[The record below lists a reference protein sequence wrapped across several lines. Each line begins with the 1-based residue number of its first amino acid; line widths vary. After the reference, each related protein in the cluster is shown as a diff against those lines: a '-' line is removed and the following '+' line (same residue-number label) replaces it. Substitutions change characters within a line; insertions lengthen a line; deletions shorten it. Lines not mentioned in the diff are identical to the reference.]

1 MKNFLLRIDLS
12 NRKYDIEEI
21 PEEIMRKYIGGRG
34 LGAYLLYK
42 TVPPGADPL
51 GEENHLIFTAGRAN
65 ATGLQYSSKANIT
78 TKSPLTGIYLYSISS
93 GILAHEMRKAGFWAI
108 DILGKAES
116 PTRLVVENDRVLFED
131 ATGLWGM
138 ETAAAQTQMLGNF
151 SNENAA
157 TVGIGP
163 AGEHLN
169 PYAAL
174 FADGPL
180 YRCFGRGGGGA
191 VMGSKNLKGMVVTG
205 SNEVEVADKKSLE
218 EIKKETARLLKTD
231 FKDWADRWRQWETAA
246 DLSTMNELG
255 MLPTRNWQTGRFE
268 GWEGIDK
275 STTPMGWP
283 EKGRACGP
291 FCPSPG
297 CRDVEVKDGPYK
309 GAHSDIEWETVYGFG
324 TTCGVDKMEAVIAAS
339 QIADEYGVD
348 TMSAGI
354 TIGFAMECY
363 EKGLID
369 KKDTGGIDLR
379 FGNDEAMITLLKQMA
394 AQEGFGKEIAKGTMR
409 LSREIAGSEEFAMH
423 AKGMEL
429 GGYEC
434 RGLNGQALQ
443 FAIDTRGGC
452 HHGYGLPAR
461 MEAFDDTRLQVEGKG
476 EYVKNAA
483 ANRVVRDSMIFCT
496 FTPVYSEERMAEVLS
511 AVSGESWS
519 LEDTREAGERIM
531 AQERLF
537 NMGEGLT
544 REDDILPGRL
554 LKEPKPDGP
563 TKGEVVPLDI
573 LKEDF
578 YRAMGYDQETGNP
591 TDALL
596 KELGIDKVEGK

>member
-1 MKNFLLRIDLS
+1 MENLLLRIDLS
-12 NRKYDIEEI
+12 NRSYDIEEI
-21 PEEIMRKYIGGRG
+21 PKEIMRKYIGGRG
-34 LGAYLLYK
+34 LGAYLLYR
-42 TVPPGADPL
+42 TVPPGVDPL
-51 GEENHLIFTAGRAN
+51 GEENHLIFTVGRAS
-65 ATGLQYSSKANIT
+65 ATGLQYSSKANIN

-93 GILAHEMRKAGFWAI
+93 GILAHEIRKAGFWAV
-108 DILGKAES
+108 DIAGIAES
-116 PTRLVVENDRVLFED
+116 PTYLVVENDRVRFED
-131 ATGLWGM
+131 ATGIWGM
-138 ETAAAQTQMLGNF
+138 ETAEAQERMLGGLT
-151 SNENAA
+151 SGNAA
-157 TVGIGP
+157 TAGIGP

-169 PYAAL
+169 LYAAI
-174 FADGPL
+174 FTDGPL

-191 VMGSKNLKGMVVTG
+191 VMGSKKLKGIVVTG
-205 SNEVEVADKKSLE
+205 DNEVEVAEKKKLE
-218 EIKKETARLLKTD
+218 EIQKETARLLKTD
-231 FKDWADRWRQWETAA
+231 FKEWADRWRQWETAA

-255 MLPTRNWQTGRFE
+255 ILPTRNWQTGRFE

-283 EKGRACGP
+283 EKARACGP
-291 FCPSPG
+291 YCPSPG
-297 CRDVEVKDGPYK
+297 CRDVEVKEGPYK

-339 QIADEYGVD
+339 QICDEYGVD

-363 EKGLID
+363 EKGLINQ
-369 KKDTGGIDLR
+369 KDTGGIDLR
-379 FGNDEAMITLLKQMA
+379 FGNDEAMIALLKQMA
-394 AQEGFGKEIAKGTMR
+394 GQEGFGREIAKGTMR
-409 LSREIAGSEEFAMH
+409 MSREIAGSEDFAMH

-483 ANRVVRDSMIFCT
+483 INRMIRDSMIFCT
-496 FTPVYSEERMAEVLS
+496 FAPVYNEDRMAEVLS
-511 AVSGESWS
+511 AISGESWS
-519 LEDTREAGERIM
+519 LEDVREVGERVM

-544 REDDILPGRL
+544 RDDDTLPGRL
-554 LKEPKPDGP
+554 LHEPKPDGP
-563 TKGEVVPLDI
+563 TKGEVVPLNI
-573 LKEDF
+573 LKEDY
-578 YRAMGYDQETGNP
+578 YRAMGYDPATGNP
-591 TDALL
+591 SDVLL
-596 KELGIDKVEGK
+596 KKLGIDKVPG